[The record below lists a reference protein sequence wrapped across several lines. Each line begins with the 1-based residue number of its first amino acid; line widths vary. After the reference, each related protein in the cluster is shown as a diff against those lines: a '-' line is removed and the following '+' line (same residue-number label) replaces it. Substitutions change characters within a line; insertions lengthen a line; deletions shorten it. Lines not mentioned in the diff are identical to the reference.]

1 MTSAFRVGQWA
12 RPSQTRADENAIENS
27 VIQCRLEIDMDSGE
41 FDAATICDF
50 MSEFVYY
57 FQTVRNERTREHQH
71 HETIQE

>member
-1 MTSAFRVGQWA
+1 MTSAFRVGECA
-12 RPSQTRADENAIENS
+12 RPSTTRADENAIENS

-41 FDAATICDF
+41 FEAASIYDF

-57 FQTVRNERTREHQH
+57 FHTVSDERTREHQH